1 MAFLTLDDRSARFE
15 LSLSA
20 RDYERYR
27 DQLQL
32 DSIIIAECTVS
43 VDDYN
48 DGMRGRAKQLMSLLE
63 ARKRFAKRLAV
74 RLRSEELMPTFC
86 DHLASILRPHCRAIQ
101 AESDLPST
109 PMASKRSG
117 STPGDRWPDPGCRV
131 IIDYQRANSRGC
143 IMLGPDW
150 FVSPTDELL
159 QNLRREFGKDRI
171 ELAYSQ
177 NISLN

>member
-1 MAFLTLDDRSARFE
+1 MQTKAGDTIAFLMLDDRSARFE

-20 RDYERYR
+20 RDYEKYR

-74 RLRSEELMPTFC
+74 RLRSDELVPAFC
-86 DHLASILRPHCRAIQ
+86 DHLASILLPHCQ
-101 AESDLPST
+101 AVRLDRICQTSGGSNG
-109 PMASKRSG
+109 SG
-117 STPGDRWPDPGCRV
+117 STSGDRRSIPAVG
-131 IIDYQRANSRGC
+131 
-143 IMLGPDW
+143 
-150 FVSPTDELL
+150 
-159 QNLRREFGKDRI
+159 
-171 ELAYSQ
+171 
-177 NISLN
+177 SLSTIGAPIPEGV